1 MNGDSRKCSD
11 GKNLTLEDVKV
22 AFRKAYQKNIKQSLS
37 ESAERVIPPK
47 SKDGYYEFDSWEDY
61 KNIVRRYRFGLST
74 IYSIFG

>member
-22 AFRKAYQKNIKQSLS
+22 ALRKAYQKNIKQSIS

-61 KNIVRRYRFGLST
+61 KKVFGDFVSVEET
-74 IYSIFG
+74 FK